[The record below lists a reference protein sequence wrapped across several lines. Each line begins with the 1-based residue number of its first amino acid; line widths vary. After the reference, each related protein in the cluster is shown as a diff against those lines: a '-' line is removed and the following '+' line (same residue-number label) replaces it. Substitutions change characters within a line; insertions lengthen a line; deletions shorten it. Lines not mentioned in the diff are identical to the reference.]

1 MYSSFFLFNSRLLLR
16 AEDRTQMADLTL
28 DDLLKSSS
36 EEDSPKKGTS
46 QAAKDQK
53 KVLRRRTSSL
63 SPGSSPSPSVGQS
76 PKAAA
81 RIQRMQE
88 VAERKKRLEEI
99 DKRMAETL
107 GTSVVETVTAKVNE
121 AQQKQLQASTS
132 SPAYSDDWETSNP
145 VSGRNPNLG
154 LPPTAPPFG
163 GDTPPKRLDPSALK
177 DGTFNAAHYGPRGS
191 FHNPRD
197 SEDYGIMVC
206 DRGCQTT
213 TTVEVQT
220 DPEPHV
226 VHCERCYSAY
236 YGHPPTRCELCGETD
251 FPTRSIGTG
260 IGGSYGH
267 GYGGANNAH
276 RGYSRSGPPPTQ
288 VRSVAALKAQL
299 SFVQSTV
306 DSIIAKYNLPPPPK
320 VY

>member
-1 MYSSFFLFNSRLLLR
+1 
-16 AEDRTQMADLTL
+16 MADLTL

-36 EEDSPKKGTS
+36 EEDSPKKGAA
-46 QAAKDQK
+46 QASKDQK

-76 PKAAA
+76 PKASA

-107 GTSVVETVTAKVNE
+107 GATVVETVTAKVNE

-163 GDTPPKRLDPSALK
+163 GDTPPKRLDPSVLK
-177 DGTFNAAHYGPRGS
+177 DGNFNAAHYGGHRGS

-236 YGHPPTRCELCGETD
+236 YGHPPTRNELCGETD
-251 FPTRSIGTG
+251 FPSRSVGVSSYLG
-260 IGGSYGH
+260 YNSSAARGSY
-267 GYGGANNAH
+267 AP
-276 RGYSRSGPPPTQ
+276 SRTGQPPLQ